1 MAKLKHNSPKALNY
15 CFFQEVWLCRKSRV
29 QWAFTPFSEQ
39 HVRAPG
45 PRGAFVR
52 LSRAGP
58 AGTEGES
65 RDRQRGWAGT
75 GLDRGSEHDFTPS
88 FSGKEIYFARTN
100 HWHAFFISVIIPKKG
115 CGKALRC
122 LLPLGEFYKGRRK
135 EGSRAEWQLLLVFCC
150 AASKLIFPISSDLM
164 PKPAQIHKS

>member
-75 GLDRGSEHDFTPS
+75 GLGPGWTGAPSTISLPASRGRKFILLELIIGMHFSLVLLSRRKAAVKHSDVCYLWGNFT
-88 FSGKEIYFARTN
+88 
-100 HWHAFFISVIIPKKG
+100 KG
-115 CGKALRC
+115 
-122 LLPLGEFYKGRRK
+122 EGRRGA
-135 EGSRAEWQLLLVFCC
+135 ELNGSSCWYSAVL
-150 AASKLIFPISSDLM
+150 P
-164 PKPAQIHKS
+164 PN